1 MRSELELKQRVRDEL
16 EAEPSLHPA
25 HMHVF
30 ADDGT
35 ITLQGTVT
43 NYAQR
48 VTAEA
53 LAHRVREVRS
63 VKNTLDVVLP
73 VASRRSDAEITDAV
87 TRVLQWNASVP
98 RDKIHV
104 RVVDGWVQL
113 SGMVEWQYQRAAAEA
128 AVQPVIGVR
137 GVSNFIAVRPR
148 TPVGEVRE
156 RIAAALQRR
165 ADLAT
170 RDARAVDVET
180 EGSVVTLRGKVHCW
194 SDRALIEAAAWG
206 TPGVAKVEDELEVVS
221 EEPELAL

>member
-1 MRSELELKQRVRDEL
+1 MRNDVELKQRVREEL
-16 EAEPSLHPA
+16 EADPSLHPA
-25 HMHVF
+25 HLHVF
-30 ADDGT
+30 AESGT
-35 ITLQGTVT
+35 VTLQGTVT

-53 LAHRVREVRS
+53 LSHRVRDVRN
-63 VKNTLDVVLP
+63 VKNALEVVLP
-73 VASRRSDAEITDAV
+73 LANRRTDAEIADAV
-87 TRVLQWNASVP
+87 ARLLQWNGNIP

-113 SGMVEWQYQRAAAEA
+113 SGTVEWQYQRAAAEA

-137 GVSNFIAVRPR
+137 GMSNLIAVKPR
-148 TPVGEVRE
+148 TPVGEIRE
-156 RIAAALQRR
+156 RISAALKRR

-170 RDARAVDVET
+170 RDAQAVEVAT
-180 EGSVVTLRGKVHCW
+180 EGNVVTLRGHVHSW

-206 TPGVAKVEDELEVVS
+206 TPGVAKVEDELEVFA